1 MREERKARKRTAQ
14 MKPGNDHVGAGASP
28 ARAERSSAFPGS
40 KSLLR
45 GTIFLSGCRAVAA
58 PLFASLFLAILLP
71 AVMPRPL
78 PAQDL
83 DQDISGRKAPSITL
97 FPPGITTVTR
107 SKQGKVVLRF
117 RVNAGFHV
125 NSNTPKSEFLIPT
138 VLKLDA
144 PTDIAVG
151 KITYP
156 AGEEMSFP
164 FSPDEKLSVYT
175 GEFPVSIVIHPLA
188 SVVPGKYMLRGELK
202 YQACDN
208 AACYP
213 PKKLPVEFEVK
224 VVKAPPQPS
233 NRPNPAQSPHVHG

>member
-1 MREERKARKRTAQ
+1 
-14 MKPGNDHVGAGASP
+14 MKSTPNHVGTGASP
-28 ARAERSSAFPGS
+28 VRAERSSAFPRR

-45 GTIFLSGCRAVAA
+45 GANFLLGRRAFFGRLLT
-58 PLFASLFLAILLP
+58 PLFFATLLP
-71 AVMPRPL
+71 SLLPL
-78 PAQDL
+78 SAQDL

-97 FPPGITTVTR
+97 SPPGITTVTR
-107 SKQGKVVLRF
+107 SKPGKVVLRF
-117 RVNAGFHV
+117 HVNAGFHV

-175 GEFPVSIVIHPLA
+175 GEFPLSIVIHPLA